1 MGSRK
6 PHCCADQQQAMLWH
20 KQPQALLL
28 RRQPQAILLR
38 RQQQAMLLRYQPQA
52 MLLRS
57 QLRAMLLRRQP
68 QAMLLRRQPQA
79 LLGCPG
85 RLPVLAGGGTRPPGC
100 PHRGA
105 GPTQVGPVPIRLIA
119 FLPKSI

>member
-20 KQPQALLL
+20 KQPQCLLL

-68 QAMLLRRQPQA
+68 QA

-85 RLPVLAGGGTRPPGC
+85 RLPVLAGGGARPPGC